1 MALFSRLEVCALL
14 LRQGFLP
21 LFHHRDP
28 QTAVATCR
36 ALMDGGSRLVEFTN
50 RGDDARATFRAI
62 ADARRTHGWQVAI
75 GAGSVMDSETAAA
88 YIDLGADFVVS
99 PGFDEVTAR
108 RCNRYRVPYLP
119 GACTPT
125 EIARAEEFGSEI
137 VKVFPGDAAGGPS
150 FIRAVLGPSPR
161 SRLMPTGGVEAN
173 AASLSAWFAA
183 GAACVGLGSDL
194 VRRSDMDAGDMAA
207 ITARVREVAS
217 LVAVARPT
225 IEELWA

>member
-1 MALFSRLEVCALL
+1 MALFSRIEVSILL

-28 QTAVATCR
+28 ATAVDTCR
-36 ALMDGGSRLVEFTN
+36 ALIDGGSRLVEFTN

-62 ADARRTHGWQVAI
+62 TDARRTHGWEVAV
-75 GAGSVMDSETAAA
+75 GAGSVIDGTTAAA

-99 PGFDEVTAR
+99 PIFDEAIAR
-108 RCNRYRVPYLP
+108 LCNRYRVPYLP
-119 GACTPT
+119 GASTPT

-137 VKVFPGDAAGGPS
+137 VKVFPGNAAGGPS

-161 SRLMPTGGVEAN
+161 SRLMPTGGVETN
-173 AASLSAWFAA
+173 AASLAAWFEA

-194 VRRSDMDAGDMAA
+194 VQRSEMDAGDMAA
-207 ITARVREVAS
+207 ITARTREVSS
-217 LVAVARPT
+217 LVAAARPT